1 MTKEKKSKEEVKKE
15 KGETYMG
22 FSTKAIHVGQDA
34 DSATGATIVPIYQ
47 TATFTHDSIGVY
59 KSYDY
64 SRSGNPT
71 RAALEENLAA
81 LEDGIF
87 GLAFASGLAAETAV
101 LSILKP
107 GDNIVASDDL
117 YGGTYRLFTEVFA
130 NLGITS
136 TFVDATNLTLI
147 EKSVNE
153 NTKLIWVETPTN
165 PLLKLTDIKAVSK
178 IAKSKNVLLVVDN
191 TFASPYFQQPLT
203 LGADVV
209 VHSTTKYINGHSDVV
224 GGAVVLNDE
233 KLYEKIKFYQNAA
246 GGILGPFDSWLTLR
260 GLKTLAVRMKQHEQ
274 NAQKI
279 AETLLI
285 SPHVLSVNYPGLASH
300 PQYELAKRQLK
311 GFGGMISFEIN
322 GGIEEVNNF
331 VKNLKIFSLAE
342 SLGGVES
349 LVSHPAQMTHASIPK
364 EKREEIGIKDNLI
377 RLSVGIEDVEDLLA
391 DLEYALERSN
401 VFELV

>member
-1 MTKEKKSKEEVKKE
+1 
-15 KGETYMG
+15 MG
-22 FSTKAIHVGQDA
+22 FSTKAIHVGQEA

-59 KSYDY
+59 KGYDY
-64 SRSGNPT
+64 SRIGNPT

-117 YGGTYRLFTEVFA
+117 YGGTYRLFTEVFG

-136 TFVDATNLTLI
+136 TFVDATDLSSI
-147 EKSVNE
+147 EDAIAD
-153 NTKLIWVETPTN
+153 NTKLIWIETPTN
-165 PLLKLTDIKAVSK
+165 PLLKLTDIEAVSK

-191 TFASPYFQQPLT
+191 TFASPYFQQPLA
-203 LGADVV
+203 LGADIV

-224 GGAVVLNDE
+224 GGAVILNDE
-233 KLYEKIKFYQNAA
+233 NLYEKIKFYQNAA

-279 AETLLI
+279 AEALLI
-285 SPHVLSVNYPGLASH
+285 SPHVLTVNYPGLPSH

-322 GGIEEVNNF
+322 GEIDEVNNF

-349 LVSHPAQMTHASIPK
+349 LVAHPAQMTHASIPK
-364 EKREEIGIKDNLI
+364 EQREKIGIKDNLI

-391 DLEYALERSN
+391 DLEYALEKSN

>member
-1 MTKEKKSKEEVKKE
+1 MK
-15 KGETYMG
+15 
-22 FSTKAIHVGQDA
+22 FSTRAIHVGQEA

-47 TATFTHDSIGVY
+47 TATFTHEKIGVY
-59 KSYDY
+59 KGYDY

-117 YGGTYRLFTEVFA
+117 YGGTYRLFTEVYA

-136 TFVDATNLTLI
+136 TFIDATNLTEI
-147 EKSVNE
+147 EESITD
-153 NTKLIWVETPTN
+153 NTKLIWIETLTN
-165 PLLKLTDIKAVSK
+165 PLLKLTDIEAVSK
-178 IAKSKNVLLVVDN
+178 IAKTKDILLVVDN
-191 TFASPYFQQPLT
+191 TFASPYFQQPLS
-203 LGADVV
+203 LGADIV

-224 GGAVVLNDE
+224 GGAVILNDE
-233 KLYEKIKFYQNAA
+233 NIYDKIKFYQNAA

-279 AETLLI
+279 AEALLI
-285 SPHVLSVNYPGLASH
+285 SPHVLSVNYPGLSSH

-322 GGIEEVNNF
+322 GGIEEVDNF

-364 EKREEIGIKDNLI
+364 EHREKIGITDNLI